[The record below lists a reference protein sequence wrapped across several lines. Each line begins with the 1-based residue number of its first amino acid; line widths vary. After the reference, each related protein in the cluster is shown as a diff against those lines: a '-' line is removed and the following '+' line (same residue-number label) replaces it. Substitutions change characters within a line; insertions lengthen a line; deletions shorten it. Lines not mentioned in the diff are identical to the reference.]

1 MRINLTNK
9 QEAILAA
16 THAKVVAAGETQ
28 ATTPEEY
35 LTELVGRVIGS
46 WGSADLEG
54 RFKAKLAAAGADSEK
69 LASLEAE
76 LEKLEAA
83 VEEPKVG

>member
-16 THAKVVAAGETQ
+16 THAKVVAAGDTQ
-28 ATTPEEY
+28 SATPEEY
-35 LTELVGRVIGS
+35 LAGLIGQVIGS
-46 WGSADLEG
+46 WSSSDLEG
-54 RFKAKLAAAGADSEK
+54 RFKAKLAAAGADSAK

-76 LEKLEAA
+76 LAKLELA
-83 VEEPKVG
+83 VEPKV